1 MRLLWSREMTA
12 FGTPA
17 LKSVEPSMQLPSFDY
32 VKPSTLEEG
41 LIALRDAEGPVQV
54 LAGGTDVLFNMKL
67 GFFTP
72 KTVINIKALPE
83 LKAVTQASDGSI
95 RIGACCRLT
104 DLVDHPLIVEKL
116 PTLAK
121 AIRSVASWHVR
132 NMATLGGNL
141 CLDTRCWYTNQDTT
155 WRNARP
161 PCFKTDGD
169 LCHVIKSSPDCVAIN
184 SSDTAP
190 ILMCLDAHVSLAKA
204 GSSRDMP
211 LTDFYRYDGLD
222 HTIRQPDEILTS
234 IVVPPCTDKTVFIKI
249 APREGLDF
257 AVGAIAGRLTKENDK
272 IISLTLVISSL
283 APAPM
288 ILKGAAASIIHSG
301 FTDSAIAAAAEE
313 ALDDAGLLTNLFTKV
328 AYKRELIKALV
339 TRALKELRED

>member
-1 MRLLWSREMTA
+1 
-12 FGTPA
+12 
-17 LKSVEPSMQLPSFDY
+17 MQLPPYDY

-41 LIALRDAEGPVQV
+41 LIALRDAEGPVQI
-54 LAGGTDVLFNMKL
+54 LAGGTDALFNMKL
-67 GFFTP
+67 GFFNP

-83 LKAVTQASDGSI
+83 LKSVTEEPDGSI

-121 AIRSVASWHVR
+121 AVRSVASWHVR

-155 WRNARP
+155 WRDTRAT
-161 PCFKTDGD
+161 CFKTDGD
-169 LCHVIKSSPDCVAIN
+169 ICHVIKSSPDCVAIN

-190 ILMCLDAHVSLAKA
+190 VLMCLSAHVTLAKA
-204 GSSRDMP
+204 GSSRDVP
-211 LTDFYRYDGLD
+211 LTEFYRYDGLV
-222 HTIRQPDEILTS
+222 HTIREPDEILTS
-234 IVVPPCTDKTVFIKI
+234 IVVPPCADKTVYIKI

-257 AVGAIAGRLTKENDK
+257 AVGTIAGRIVKSGDK
-272 IISLTLVISSL
+272 VSALTLVISSL

-288 ILKGAAASIIHSG
+288 VLKGAAASIIHSG
-301 FTDSAIAAAAEE
+301 LSDDAIESAAEE